1 MNPLPVDADGAV
13 GALGGAAADP
23 LAGAVL
29 ADLVVQAVRLR
40 AEALPRAEPAEAGP
54 ARPGAGRVRRAGLGL
69 RAAALCVNSIAFKF
83 LGLFSGAFL
92 VVSSGS
98 FCF

>member
-29 ADLVVQAVRLR
+29 AADLVVQAVRLR

-69 RAAALCVNSIAFKF
+69 RAAALCVNSIAF
-83 LGLFSGAFL
+83 
-92 VVSSGS
+92 
-98 FCF
+98 